1 MIIDCEKFS
10 KEKEH
15 LGWCDWVNEHN
26 MALDSML
33 KEDRPLSGDGI

>member
-26 MALDSML
+26 MALDWML
-33 KEDRPLSGDGI
+33 KEDSPLSGDGI